1 MALLLLVPALALL
14 GVFRLVPIGEAFY
27 LSLTRWNGV
36 GEPEWVGLANYEAL
50 LKDRT
55 FRTALTNNL
64 AILLAVPAWV
74 LLPLF
79 VASLIH
85 RAGPGARFF
94 RLALFL
100 PAVLSPVVIGAFFNV
115 MLQYSGPVNE
125 LLRMAGLG
133 WVASEW
139 LHSSRTALPVVM
151 VVFIWATL
159 GIGVLVYL
167 AGLAQVNPESW
178 DAARLDGAGFWQV
191 QRHITIPE
199 LRRVIEFWTVI
210 VLISSFTAVFPFIY
224 TLTRG
229 GPGYSTYTLDYYVY
243 DKAFQ
248 GSALGYAS
256 AVGVVLLVIVGGLAA
271 LNVLLFRRGDRG
283 LTA

>member
-1 MALLLLVPALALL
+1 MLPALALL
-14 GVFRLVPIGEAFY
+14 GVFRIIPIGEAFY

-36 GEPEWVGLANYEAL
+36 GDPQWVGLANYEAL

-55 FRTALTNNL
+55 FRTALSNNL
-64 AILLAVPAWV
+64 AILLSVPVWV
-74 LLPLF
+74 MLPLF

-85 RAGPGARFF
+85 RGGPGVRSF

-115 MLQYSGPVNE
+115 MLQYHGPVNE
-125 LLRMAGLG
+125 SLRGLGLG
-133 WVASEW
+133 WLASEW
-139 LHSSRTALPVVM
+139 LHESSTALPVVM
-151 VVFIWATL
+151 AVFVWATM

-167 AGLAQVNPESW
+167 AGLAQVNPEQW

-191 QRHITIPE
+191 QRHVTIPE
-199 LRRVIEFWTVI
+199 LRRVIEFWAVI

-248 GSALGYAS
+248 GGALGYAS
-256 AVGVVLLVIVGGLAA
+256 AIGVVLLVIVGGLAA
-271 LNVLLFRRGDRG
+271 IQVLLLRRGDRNE
-283 LTA
+283 TT

>member
-1 MALLLLVPALALL
+1 MI
-14 GVFRLVPIGEAFY
+14 PIGEAFY

-64 AILLAVPAWV
+64 AILIAVPAWV

-85 RAGPGARFF
+85 RAPPGARFF

-139 LHSSRTALPVVM
+139 LQSSRTALPVVM

-283 LTA
+283 LPA

>member
-1 MALLLLVPALALL
+1 VP
-14 GVFRLVPIGEAFY
+14 V
-27 LSLTRWNGV
+27 
-36 GEPEWVGLANYEAL
+36 
-50 LKDRT
+50 
-55 FRTALTNNL
+55 
-64 AILLAVPAWV
+64 WV

-85 RAGPGARFF
+85 KGGPGARFF

-100 PAVLSPVVIGAFFNV
+100 PAILSPVVIGAFFNV
-115 MLQYSGPVNE
+115 MLQYAGPVNE
-125 LLRMAGLG
+125 LLRGVGLD

-139 LHSSRTALPVVM
+139 LQESRSALPVVM
-151 VVFIWATL
+151 FVFVWATL

-167 AGLAQVNPESW
+167 AGLAQVNPEHW

-199 LRRVIEFWTVI
+199 LRRVIEFWAVI

-229 GPGYSTYTLDYYVY
+229 GPGYSTYTLDYYIY

-256 AVGVVLLVIVGGLAA
+256 AIGVVLLVIVGGLAA
-271 LNVLLFRRGDRG
+271 LQVGLFRRGDRG
-283 LTA
+283 EPS